1 MVISAAS
8 WRHPPDR
15 DTARRRLAGRWY
27 YNQLRSQLRRE
38 REQQI
43 LELLQAWSEY
53 RGVQRDI
60 AAELRVHPATVCRA
74 IAALRQSLGVWW

>member
-1 MVISAAS
+1 MIISREA
-8 WRHPPDR
+8 WRSPPDQ

-43 LELLQAWSEY
+43 LELLQAWGE
-53 RGVQRDI
+53 GWGIQRRI
-60 AAELRVHPATVCRA
+60 AAELQVSR
-74 IAALRQSLGVWW
+74 